1 MNPKKKIIKNSVAER
16 FFPIP
21 QTVLK
26 GLEPEPKIEDFTLLK
41 ELGSGSFGRVL
52 LAEHKRT
59 KARYALKAIDKRL
72 KDNIE
77 EKDYFRREMEIMYK
91 IDHPNIVKLFGHFED
106 NTYCYFLMEYIP
118 KGNLFHYIPVNGKP
132 KINTQTAVSLLKDVI
147 SALYYLH
154 HMSPPIIHRDIKPE
168 NILIDDQM
176 RAKLSDFGWSTYLRG
191 NFKRTT
197 ICGTPLY
204 LAPEIIDNI
213 GHDEKVDI
221 WCVGV
226 LMFELL
232 TGKAPWDGEDVTTV
246 KNNIR
251 QLRIN
256 WPKNMDKDAKEL
268 ISRILKYLP
277 EERPSFMEILMYPFF
292 TKYYPDAI
300 NCLQEPNYSNHNLYI
315 ISKDRPDV
323 YNAHLSIR
331 FENNIKSPYSNSINF
346 TQSNYN
352 NGQVRNTVYSTTK
365 VNSIP
370 YDITSGTGYSVTNAN
385 NNLFPLEYSLN
396 RNSEYNINKIYSSLP
411 LNNYHILEN
420 DYSINNNNNL
430 SLKEEIENQER
441 INELVRRTEL
451 VNNNTSY
458 KNSMYNTLTFS
469 NNYDFKNKTNLY
481 QTQNG
486 VQKPYTSVK
495 NTNLYNSSFND
506 INRTITSSKIDYSL
520 ANNNLSNINSINY
533 GNYGNYD
540 SFILNDPDIIKWRL
554 QEKSQRENERLKLS
568 GLMNKYGMSLNPSTK
583 INYNFV

>member
-52 LAEHKRT
+52 LAEHNRT

-118 KGNLFHYIPVNGKP
+118 KGNLFHYIPHNGKP
-132 KINTQTAVSLLKDVI
+132 KIGIQTAVSLLKDVI

-204 LAPEIIDNI
+204 LAPEIINNV

-221 WCVGV
+221 WCIGV

-232 TGKAPWDGEDVTTV
+232 TGRAPWDGEDVTTV

-251 QLRIN
+251 QLKIN

-268 ISRILKYLP
+268 ISRILKYIP
-277 EERPSFMEILMYPFF
+277 EERPTFMEILMYPFF

-315 ISKDRPDV
+315 ISKDHPDV
-323 YNAHLSIR
+323 YNSHLTTR
-331 FENNIKSPYSNSINF
+331 FENNAKSPYSNSINF
-346 TQSNYN
+346 TQSNA
-352 NGQVRNTVYSTTK
+352 QIKNTVYATTK

-370 YDITSGTGYSVTNAN
+370 YDLTSNTGYSLTNLN
-385 NNLFPLEYSLN
+385 NSLFPLEYSLN

-411 LNNYHILEN
+411 LNNYNILEN
-420 DYSINNNNNL
+420 DYTQSEINNNNNL

-441 INELVRRTEL
+441 IKELVRSTEL
-451 VNNNTSY
+451 VNNKSY
-458 KNSMYNTLTFS
+458 KNSLYNTLTLS
-469 NNYDFKNKTNLY
+469 NNYY

-486 VQKPYTSVK
+486 VQRPYTTFK
-495 NTNLYNSSFND
+495 NSNLYNSSFND
-506 INRTITSSKIDYSL
+506 LGRTITGSKIDYSL
-520 ANNNLSNINSINY
+520 TNNNLSNINYNNY
-533 GNYGNYD
+533 GIYD
-540 SFILNDPDIIKWRL
+540 SFILNDPEILKWRL
-554 QEKSQRENERLKLS
+554 LEKTQRENERLKLS

-583 INYNFV
+583 INYNLV